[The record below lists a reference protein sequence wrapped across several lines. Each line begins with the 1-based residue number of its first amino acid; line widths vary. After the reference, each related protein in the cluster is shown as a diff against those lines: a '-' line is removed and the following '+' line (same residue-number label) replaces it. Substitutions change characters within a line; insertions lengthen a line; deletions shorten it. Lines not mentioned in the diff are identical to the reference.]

1 MTRALAATVAV
12 GLLAAGLSGWSG
24 ATPTAAAPADCTK
37 PSPVT
42 GECVTELPVPVPGSP
57 AGTAS
62 PSGAL
67 ASGQPVGRPMAP
79 SYSCRWV
86 AADPPDSSKAAFP
99 EAPPDAIWQ
108 VFVCGEGQY
117 ILGTGTGTG
126 WRWLPPGG
134 GPPSPPTPP
143 APGVVATMVFA
154 RVKAEMVA
162 PSLGSD
168 PPPGVAA
175 VVNTPVFVEVTNW
188 QPEIVDRDCVL
199 GVCVSMTAS
208 PSLVFDPGDGSEAVS
223 CEPPGSRYDPALP
236 LMEQA
241 QGACAHVYRLRTGA
255 EGRPS
260 EWPGLVTVTW
270 NVSWTSNVGASGTY
284 APLSFST
291 GLPRAVEE
299 VSTVVVEGSS

>member
-1 MTRALAATVAV
+1 MQVYTCGVLGSVAV
-12 GLLAAGLSGWSG
+12 RWV
-24 ATPTAAAPADCTK
+24 PT
-37 PSPVT
+37 
-42 GECVTELPVPVPGSP
+42 GG
-57 AGTAS
+57 G
-62 PSGAL
+62 
-67 ASGQPVGRPMAP
+67 AP
-79 SYSCRWV
+79 S
-86 AADPPDSSKAAFP
+86 A
-99 EAPPDAIWQ
+99 
-108 VFVCGEGQY
+108 
-117 ILGTGTGTG
+117 
-126 WRWLPPGG
+126 
-134 GPPSPPTPP
+134 PTPP
-143 APGVVATMVFA
+143 EPGVVATLVLA

-199 GVCVSMTAS
+199 GVCVTMTAT
-208 PSLVFDPGDGSEAVS
+208 PGLVFDPGDGSEVVS

-236 LMEQA
+236 LVEQA

-284 APLSFST
+284 GPLSFST

>member
-1 MTRALAATVAV
+1 MQVYTCTVLGSIAV
-12 GLLAAGLSGWSG
+12 RWVSIGGG
-24 ATPTAAAPADCTK
+24 APSEPTAP
-37 PSPVT
+37 
-42 GECVTELPVPVPGSP
+42 
-57 AGTAS
+57 
-62 PSGAL
+62 
-67 ASGQPVGRPMAP
+67 
-79 SYSCRWV
+79 
-86 AADPPDSSKAAFP
+86 DP
-99 EAPPDAIWQ
+99 
-108 VFVCGEGQY
+108 
-117 ILGTGTGTG
+117 
-126 WRWLPPGG
+126 R
-134 GPPSPPTPP
+134 
-143 APGVVATMVFA
+143 VVATLVFA

-162 PSLGSD
+162 PTLGSD
-168 PPPGVAA
+168 PPVGVAA

-188 QPEIVDRDCVL
+188 RPEIVDRDCIL

-223 CEPPGSRYDPALP
+223 CEPPGSRYDAALP

-260 EWPGLVTVTW
+260 AWPGLVTVTW
-270 NVSWTSNVGASGTY
+270 NVSWTSNVGASGVY

>member
-1 MTRALAATVAV
+1 VSAPQPSNELGAAFRQA
-12 GLLAAGLSGWSG
+12 
-24 ATPTAAAPADCTK
+24 
-37 PSPVT
+37 
-42 GECVTELPVPVPGSP
+42 VPGSVMQVYTCGVLGSVAVRWVP
-57 AGTAS
+57 M
-62 PSGAL
+62 SG
-67 ASGQPVGRPMAP
+67 GAP
-79 SYSCRWV
+79 S
-86 AADPPDSSKAAFP
+86 A
-99 EAPPDAIWQ
+99 
-108 VFVCGEGQY
+108 
-117 ILGTGTGTG
+117 
-126 WRWLPPGG
+126 
-134 GPPSPPTPP
+134 PTPP
-143 APGVVATMVFA
+143 DPRVVATLVFA

-188 QPEIVDRDCVL
+188 QPEIVDRACVL

-223 CEPPGSRYDPALP
+223 CVPPGSRYDPALP
-236 LMEQA
+236 LVEQA

-270 NVSWTSNVGASGTY
+270 NVSWTSNVGVSGTY

>member
-1 MTRALAATVAV
+1 MQVYTCTVLGSIAV
-12 GLLAAGLSGWSG
+12 RW
-24 ATPTAAAPADCTK
+24 
-37 PSPVT
+37 
-42 GECVTELPVPVPGSP
+42 VPIG
-57 AGTAS
+57 G
-62 PSGAL
+62 G
-67 ASGQPVGRPMAP
+67 AP
-79 SYSCRWV
+79 S
-86 AADPPDSSKAAFP
+86 A
-99 EAPPDAIWQ
+99 
-108 VFVCGEGQY
+108 
-117 ILGTGTGTG
+117 
-126 WRWLPPGG
+126 
-134 GPPSPPTPP
+134 PTPP
-143 APGVVATMVFA
+143 EPGVVATLVFA

-162 PSLGSD
+162 PTLGSD

-188 QPEIVDRDCVL
+188 QPETVDRDCIL

-208 PSLVFDPGDGSEAVS
+208 PALVFDPGDGSEVVG

-241 QGACAHVYRLRTGA
+241 RGACAHVYRLRTGA

-270 NVSWTSNVGASGTY
+270 AVSWTSNVGASGSY